1 MATLD
6 VRVIYLDRRAHN
18 TGLVKREDLKE
29 FIGRIDS
36 LAAGKTL
43 DEEIVK
49 QNLQSILAT
58 FNDVFVCA
66 DGQSCL
72 KRLSQMEDPTTQRPT
87 LLLIDIPDNHESH
100 LVSPL
105 SSNPPSK
112 SGQTV
117 EKNEPFDL
125 YGIHMLSH
133 ICSSIQQRSMSRLII
148 PIAVTVNAEAAR
160 AALEEEPSLWALS
173 KCSPDSLRG
182 IRFLDIGATDV
193 LTSPISPDRVQGLTI
208 HAYRVF
214 KEYAKDDTSSILT
227 KRNRKLSWIGIDE
240 ERPFAYL
247 REAMVSGLMVGI
259 CNPETINDTF
269 DPTDLRLAEGR
280 KVIVE
285 HAVGQWS
292 FSAHDFTSD
301 ELVHAARTMMQHA
314 LSADEMA
321 RWRLPMDELTIFIMA
336 CRKAYNDFV
345 LYHNFRHVVDVLQA
359 IFYFLLKIGL
369 LPPYQVEGKPGA
381 KPSNAIAAVLR
392 PFDALTLLV
401 AALGHDVGH
410 PGVNNAFLVALNAP
424 LAQLYNDRS
433 VLEAFHCAAY
443 SQILRKYWPA
453 AFADVAMRKLMI
465 TTILATDMGLH
476 FKYMKEMSMLQE
488 KLAAA
493 QSTADGYVPKVTDEN
508 RDLVCGLLI
517 KCADISNVARK
528 YACAAQWARVLTDEF
543 ANQGAMEK
551 ELNLPTCLFGG
562 PPDPN
567 DFLKLAESQLGFM
580 NIFARPLFEGVSAV
594 LPEMRFT
601 LAELGTNKTIW
612 QERIDAEN
620 SRKLSFA
627 RGPLSPISRSTA
639 TPSETDS
646 IDQRER
652 LSPNP
657 GENDTNSL
665 ATTSTRDR
673 NRSNLSLAQQ
683 APDSNLPNIDE
694 HAGVITPHQTTRTP
708 VIEPGRRHSSVYSGL
723 HDENEKVRKGD
734 DPALATTI
742 FVQTHP
748 SPAAREILDL
758 SAPPSP
764 VKSIVSQSL
773 PDASLASRSQ
783 APSTVAADGQT
794 SPSTK
799 ASSVL
804 DDASEPSKELPQHGT
819 RSQDFEFLK
828 SDPARKPQQ
837 TMSVYGPDV
846 LAKAAAADSP
856 ARNSET
862 SQLTTIAQGAD
873 SPGEMRLA
881 SSASDDGGRT
891 RLVERPDLR
900 STRSQSRLKLKFW
913 KKDKKVGVE
922 TP

>member
-1 MATLD
+1 MD
-6 VRVIYLDRRAHN
+6 IGRCNVIYLDRRSQN
-18 TGLVKREDLKE
+18 TGLVKRDDLKE
-29 FIGRIDS
+29 FVGRIDS
-36 LAAGKTL
+36 AAVGKDL

-49 QNLQSILAT
+49 QNLQSILTT
-58 FNDVFVCA
+58 FNDVVYVCA

-72 KRLSQMEDPTTQRPT
+72 KRLSQMEDPISQPPT
-87 LLLIDIPDNHESH
+87 LLLIDIPDNDESH
-100 LVSPL
+100 IVSPL
-105 SSNPPSK
+105 SSNPPS
-112 SGQTV
+112 TV

-148 PIAVTVNAEAAR
+148 PVAVTVNAEAAR

-173 KCSPDSLRG
+173 KCSPDSVRG
-182 IRFLDIGATDV
+182 IKYLDIGATDV
-193 LTSPISPDRVQGLTI
+193 LTSPLSPDRVQGLTI

-214 KEYAKDDTSSILT
+214 KEYAKEDTSSILT

-247 REAMVSGLMVGI
+247 REAMVSNLMEGI

-269 DPTDLRLAEGR
+269 DPSDLRLEEGR
-280 KVIVE
+280 KTIVE
-285 HAVGQWS
+285 NAVGQWS

-301 ELVHAARTMMQHA
+301 ELVHAARVMIQHA
-314 LSADEMA
+314 LEGDELR
-321 RWRLPMDELTIFIMA
+321 RWTISSDDLTIFIMA

-359 IFYFLLKIGL
+359 IFYFLLRIGL
-369 LPPYQVEGKPGA
+369 LPPYQVEGKLSA

-443 SQILRKYWPA
+443 SQILRRYWPA
-453 AFADVAMRKLMI
+453 AFDDMAMRKLMI

-476 FKYMKEMSMLQE
+476 FKYMKEMSSLQE

-601 LAELGTNKTIW
+601 LAELSTNKAIW
-612 QERIDAEN
+612 QERIEAEN
-620 SRKLSFA
+620 SRKMSFA
-627 RGPLSPISRSTA
+627 RGPLSPLSRSTA

-657 GENDTNSL
+657 GESDSNSTL
-665 ATTSTRDR
+665 GATAKDR
-673 NRSNLSLAQQ
+673 SRSGISLTHQ
-683 APDSNLPNIDE
+683 ASETNLPNIDE
-694 HAGVITPHQTTRTP
+694 HAGAITPHETTRTP
-708 VIEPGRRHSSVYSGL
+708 G
-723 HDENEKVRKGD
+723 N
-734 DPALATTI
+734 T
-742 FVQTHP
+742 
-748 SPAAREILDL
+748 
-758 SAPPSP
+758 AP
-764 VKSIVSQSL
+764 K
-773 PDASLASRSQ
+773 
-783 APSTVAADGQT
+783 
-794 SPSTK
+794 
-799 ASSVL
+799 
-804 DDASEPSKELPQHGT
+804 
-819 RSQDFEFLK
+819 
-828 SDPARKPQQ
+828 
-837 TMSVYGPDV
+837 
-846 LAKAAAADSP
+846 
-856 ARNSET
+856 
-862 SQLTTIAQGAD
+862 
-873 SPGEMRLA
+873 
-881 SSASDDGGRT
+881 
-891 RLVERPDLR
+891 
-900 STRSQSRLKLKFW
+900 
-913 KKDKKVGVE
+913 
-922 TP
+922 